1 MMHAIVEET
10 YQLVMIVFQSR
21 SDSFAPLSSTF
32 QSKKKQKT
40 DKLNNASKSK

>member
-21 SDSFAPLSSTF
+21 SDSFAPLSLNYIGSTI
-32 QSKKKQKT
+32 
-40 DKLNNASKSK
+40 